1 MPDDTLTRR
10 ETLTLIGA
18 GAVGL
23 ACGGTEGSPDGGV
36 LADAPPGSDTLATD
50 AFVPDAPPS
59 LDAGTSLTPADFG
72 DAACILTP
80 SQGSGPYYY
89 PVELDRLDIREGKPG
104 ALLRFGVRVV
114 DADCNP
120 LPGLIVD
127 LWQCD
132 ALGVYAGFPGADPDE
147 PPPGGLVADES
158 EIFCR
163 GVRPTDTNGISEF
176 LTIYPGWYS
185 VRTAHIHLKVVLD
198 RSTIVTTQAYFDD
211 DYTNMV
217 YTGAP
222 YAERPD
228 RQTFNPMDG
237 GFDTDTLIDV
247 RADGA
252 GHLGTLTLSIN
263 I

>member
-1 MPDDTLTRR
+1 MGIRARSAGCSSGRRTDVFSLHVASRSLGLHDVPMPDDTLTRR

-114 DADCNP
+114 DADCNQ
-120 LPGLIVD
+120 LPGLSVA

-132 ALGVYAGFPGADPDE
+132 APGA
-147 PPPGGLVADES
+147 A
-158 EIFCR
+158 
-163 GVRPTDTNGISEF
+163 
-176 LTIYPGWYS
+176 
-185 VRTAHIHLKVVLD
+185 A
-198 RSTIVTTQAYFDD
+198 
-211 DYTNMV
+211 
-217 YTGAP
+217 
-222 YAERPD
+222 
-228 RQTFNPMDG
+228 
-237 GFDTDTLIDV
+237 
-247 RADGA
+247 
-252 GHLGTLTLSIN
+252 
-263 I
+263 